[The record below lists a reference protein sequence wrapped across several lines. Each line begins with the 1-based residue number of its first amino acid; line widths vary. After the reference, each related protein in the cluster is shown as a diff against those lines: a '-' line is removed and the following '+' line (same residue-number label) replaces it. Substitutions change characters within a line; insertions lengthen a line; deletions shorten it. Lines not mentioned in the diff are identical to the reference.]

1 MTLKEAS
8 EFCELGMYFK
18 KYSKKFKKLTPIL
31 FPKPFNY
38 TDQESKDLSLEIE
51 TYYWQF
57 GKKYLRNMHIAAKY
71 PKKGSALSR
80 KVISKNSDKT
90 SYMYINFNF

>member
-51 TYYWQF
+51 TYYGKF
-57 GKKYLRNMHIAAKY
+57 GKKYLKDTHIAAKY

-90 SYMYINFNF
+90 SYMYDNFNF